1 MRPWRAG
8 EVLGPSARCSDD
20 RQGVL
25 RHAGY
30 ADDLGAFPSFATTSV
45 KADGGRCQP
54 VSRPPARTSSARPT
68 FPSTWRTSQTYNP
81 LYGTTGNPWDTGLTS
96 GGSSGG
102 SAAALAAG
110 LSALEAGSDIGGSIR
125 NPAHFCGVYGH
136 KPTWGVV
143 PKAGHELLQHTPDGD
158 LSVCGP
164 LARSAEDLAVALVAM
179 AGPTGRERRGWH
191 LELPP
196 PEFSRLGDLRVVL
209 WPNDDLSPVSA
220 EIADQ
225 VVMVGETLARLGA
238 KVSDTARPPFDIKLA
253 HDTYISLLN
262 AAMSA
267 RQPEDEYMRDVAR
280 AAGFDPADTSFRAV
294 SARGTALSHREWLS
308 YDFKREHLRFAWDEF
323 FDEWDILLCPQ
334 MATTAFPHDHRP
346 FGQRTIDVDG
356 MQRDYF
362 EQLFWSGLVTNAY
375 LPSTVF
381 PTGLSRRR
389 PADRDSG
396 GQRGLS
402 RPSHHR
408 VRPLDCRRT
417 GRIPSADTAGP
428 SISRLTSLWTGIAP
442 PSPGLRPSFPE
453 QAQRYRVEP
462 LTKAHA
468 GFPVIQDG
476 TSRKPIARRLR
487 QLSQTAKVRLLYPSP
502 RS

>member
-1 MRPWRAG
+1 MSDLAFKSALQLTAMIRNKEISSAELTAHYIERIETIDGRDINAVPVRTFEQAREDADRADAAMARG
-8 EVLGPSARCSDD
+8 EVLGPLH
-20 RQGVL
+20 GVPMTIKESYVM
-25 RHAGY
+25 R
-30 ADDLGAFPSFATTSV
+30 DTPTTWGLPEFRDNIGQ
-45 KADGGRCQP
+45 ADGVA
-54 VSRPPARTSSARPT
+54 VSRFRAAGAHFLGKTNVPVNLAD
-68 FPSTWRTSQTYNP
+68 FQTYNP
-81 LYGTTGNPWDTGLTS
+81 LYGTTGNPWDTELTS

-196 PEFSRLGDLRVVL
+196 PELSRLGDLRVVL

-308 YDFKREHLRFAWDEF
+308 YDFKREHLRFAWDDF

-356 MQRDYF
+356 MHRDYF

-381 PTGLSRRR
+381 PTGLSRSGLPFGIQAVSAAYRDHR
-389 PADRDSG
+389 TIEFARLIADELGGFQVPTPLAPASVG
-396 GQRGLS
+396 
-402 RPSHHR
+402 
-408 VRPLDCRRT
+408 
-417 GRIPSADTAGP
+417 
-428 SISRLTSLWTGIAP
+428 
-442 PSPGLRPSFPE
+442 
-453 QAQRYRVEP
+453 
-462 LTKAHA
+462 
-468 GFPVIQDG
+468 
-476 TSRKPIARRLR
+476 
-487 QLSQTAKVRLLYPSP
+487 
-502 RS
+502 